1 MLKELKKKEIYL
13 GIHYPQPV
21 HNQPAFSMKEYK
33 PVSLTQTE
41 SVSSRI
47 LSLPMFP
54 ELDENDAVEVA
65 TEICHYFDK
74 KQLF

>member
-1 MLKELKKKEIYL
+1 
-13 GIHYPQPV
+13 
-21 HNQPAFSMKEYK
+21 MKEYK
-33 PVSLTQTE
+33 PVSLTQTD

-54 ELDENDAVEVA
+54 ELAESDAVEVA